1 METSLSSQEH
11 TTWKQLVNKLTA
23 ESQEI
28 DKNNHVSKPTSELDK
43 HKDIF
48 IAKLTIEN
56 VHTTH
61 QVLQQWQNCTTCT
74 YRFTNQYQS
83 MPQAVPRLQSWRG
96 GCVQAM
102 AGLEDHARICEKQL
116 KWTSLV
122 WRSPAWVK
130 VKHCQLVC
138 TLVMCCPLLHSPPV
152 STNTEQSS
160 YRKCL
165 HSLNAPDHC
174 NVWSNIL
181 FRQISW
187 ETKHASRNTFIS
199 PLSAGHTNTSETAA
213 HH

>member
-48 IAKLTIEN
+48 IAKLTTEN

-61 QVLQQWQNCTTCT
+61 QVLQQWQNCTTRT

-83 MPQAVPRLQSWRG
+83 MPQAVPRLQRWRG

-138 TLVMCCPLLHSPPV
+138 TLVMCCPPCSIPTFLYKHRGTAELLLWLSSQPKCPWPLQRVKQHFVQTGQLRNQTRFTRHFYFSP
-152 STNTEQSS
+152 
-160 YRKCL
+160 
-165 HSLNAPDHC
+165 
-174 NVWSNIL
+174 
-181 FRQISW
+181 ISR
-187 ETKHASRNTFIS
+187 AY
-199 PLSAGHTNTSETAA
+199 
-213 HH
+213 